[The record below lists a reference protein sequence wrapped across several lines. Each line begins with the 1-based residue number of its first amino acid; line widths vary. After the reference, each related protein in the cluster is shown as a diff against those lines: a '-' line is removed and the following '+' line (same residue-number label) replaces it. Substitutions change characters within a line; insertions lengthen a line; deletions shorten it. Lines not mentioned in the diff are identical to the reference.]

1 MVSPTATFGS
11 LADILEAN
19 VLLARLVGEYLHLYT
34 KCIFVYLDFVMDT
47 QRLIELGKEMSL
59 EGEDLR
65 AFVRQEQEAA
75 REERA
80 SVRQEAREV
89 EEAAA
94 KQRHEE
100 AAAKQQHEEAAA
112 KQRHEEATAKQQHEK
127 EMLTLQLEA
136 DRLRVQEAREAS
148 ISHAQLDSSRS
159 TRIGGRSPKLP
170 SFCDGKDDMDSYLQ
184 RFERYAENEG
194 WDPECFGTY
203 LGSLLSGKA
212 LEVYSQLPAAD
223 ARDYE
228 TLKEAL
234 LVQYQLTQE
243 DYRKIFFSGVQSAT
257 ETASQ
262 FLARLEHCFDH
273 WVRLSKIEHSFEGL
287 RELVLMEQFL
297 HACPRDLALFAK
309 ERSPRDLRHLLE
321 LSKVFTSARMAV
333 GSGPQAGI
341 QASRNPTPRPEPRV
355 SPPSE
360 PTPRSTYGNRSP
372 GLCFTCRQPGH
383 RAANCPSG
391 KPLAYFENTAGPP
404 GLPNPVRGN
413 AAVTIAHA
421 CSVRD
426 GKVYLRCGCAL
437 PIVGGGCIHGYQ
449 SIPLMTGRVG
459 NQTVTLLRDT
469 GCDGVVVKRDLV
481 EQRQLT
487 GDFQRLILI
496 NRDVLEVPVARISID
511 TPVYTGEVLALC
523 MLDPICDLVIG
534 NIPGVHPE
542 IMGTSGQPSEGELHA
557 ASAGNGTNCAV
568 LTRAQTLKDGEPL
581 KPFHV
586 SGYPALSVT
595 PRDFREAQRKDD
607 DLVRHYEFVNRIEQT
622 CNLAHD
628 HLLPAQRRY
637 KRHFVKKAHLRV
649 LEVGDKVLVML
660 PTDRNKLLLRWEGP
674 YSIEKKV
681 GLTDYRIKVGTRL
694 RLFHV
699 NMLKKYTE
707 REPMTCAT
715 MAFLD
720 CGDCPELDMGY
731 KTPAFPFQNRVYT
744 RNSECRCRLSEPPGR
759 NM

>member
-80 SVRQEAREV
+80 SVRQEA
-89 EEAAA
+89 AA
-94 KQRHEE
+94 KH
-100 AAAKQQHEEAAA
+100 
-112 KQRHEEATAKQQHEK
+112 QHEK
-127 EMLTLQLEA
+127 EILMLQLEA

-212 LEVYSQLPAAD
+212 LEVYSRLPAAD

-243 DYRKIFFSGVQSAT
+243 DYRKRFFSGVQSAT

-391 KPLAYFENTAGPP
+391 KSRAYFENTAGPP

-426 GKVYLRCGCAL
+426 RKVYLRCGCSL
-437 PIVGGGCIHGYQ
+437 PIVGGGWLH
-449 SIPLMTGRVG
+449 P
-459 NQTVTLLRDT
+459 
-469 GCDGVVVKRDLV
+469 
-481 EQRQLT
+481 
-487 GDFQRLILI
+487 RLPKYPFDD
-496 NRDVLEVPVARISID
+496 R
-511 TPVYTGEVLALC
+511 
-523 MLDPICDLVIG
+523 
-534 NIPGVHPE
+534 
-542 IMGTSGQPSEGELHA
+542 PS
-557 ASAGNGTNCAV
+557 
-568 LTRAQTLKDGEPL
+568 GEPDG
-581 KPFHV
+581 H
-586 SGYPALSVT
+586 ST
-595 PRDFREAQRKDD
+595 P
-607 DLVRHYEFVNRIEQT
+607 
-622 CNLAHD
+622 
-628 HLLPAQRRY
+628 
-637 KRHFVKKAHLRV
+637 
-649 LEVGDKVLVML
+649 
-660 PTDRNKLLLRWEGP
+660 
-674 YSIEKKV
+674 
-681 GLTDYRIKVGTRL
+681 
-694 RLFHV
+694 
-699 NMLKKYTE
+699 
-707 REPMTCAT
+707 
-715 MAFLD
+715 
-720 CGDCPELDMGY
+720 
-731 KTPAFPFQNRVYT
+731 
-744 RNSECRCRLSEPPGR
+744 
-759 NM
+759 